1 MVLRVVRSAT
11 SVGLCA
17 GHVRKCLNSGCV
29 RTVNFSVA
37 GAPQGRAKGAWQPR
51 GFSLIEMLVA
61 LVVLSLSL
69 GVLYQAAMGAT
80 RNVRV
85 AAGYGQ
91 AVMLAESMLAEHSYI
106 TEENFS
112 TSGQFEQ
119 YEWSV
124 SAWPAP
130 YLPASDSD
138 AAALVPLPLQ
148 YLQVI
153 VTWPGGNAPRSLDLL
168 TVVPLR
174 SSPQ

>member
-1 MVLRVVRSAT
+1 MVLRVVPSAT
-11 SVGLCA
+11 HARLCA
-17 GHVRKCLNSGCV
+17 RHVRTSLNSGCV
-29 RTVNFSVA
+29 RTVNSSVA
-37 GAPQGRAKGAWQPR
+37 GAPQGGAKVTWQPR

-130 YLPASDSD
+130 YLPAADSD

-153 VTWPGGNAPRSLDLL
+153 VTWPGGNSHGGPALV
-168 TVVPLR
+168 T
-174 SSPQ
+174 QA

>member
-1 MVLRVVRSAT
+1 MVLRVARSTTFAR
-11 SVGLCA
+11 LCV
-17 GHVRKCLNSGCV
+17 GHVRACLNSGCV
-29 RTVNFSVA
+29 RIVN
-37 GAPQGRAKGAWQPR
+37 APLASAPRKGAEGTLQPR

-69 GVLYQAAMGAT
+69 SVLYQAAMGAT

-130 YLPASDSD
+130 YLPAADSD

-153 VTWPGGNAPRSLDLL
+153 VTWPGGNAPRSVDLL

>member
-1 MVLRVVRSAT
+1 MLLRVARSST
-11 SVGLCA
+11 SARECA
-17 GHVRKCLNSGCV
+17 GNVRASLHSGYL
-29 RTVNFSVA
+29 RTVNSSVM
-37 GAPQGRAKGAWQPR
+37 GASQGGAKSTLQPG

-91 AVMLAESMLAEHSYI
+91 AVMLAESMLAEHSYV

-112 TSGQFEQ
+112 NSGQFEQ

-130 YLPASDSD
+130 YLPVTDSD

-174 SSPQ
+174 SSAQ

>member
-1 MVLRVVRSAT
+1 MVARVARSTT
-11 SVGLCA
+11 SARVCA
-17 GHVRKCLNSGCV
+17 RHVRKFLNSGCV
-29 RTVNFSVA
+29 CAFYSSFT
-37 GAPQGRAKGAWQPR
+37 GAPQGGAEGNWQPR

-130 YLPASDSD
+130 YLPASELD

-153 VTWPGGNAPRSLDLL
+153 VTWPSGNAPRSVDLL